1 MTLTTQKRVDIGNL
15 VRFYINTIS
24 EELDATNLHDEECR
38 EEFWIRFA
46 EEMKRRDV
54 LQASDESNNRE
65 FTDADGHRFGQK
77 ECPFNQYKGIKYHAV
92 PYDYL
97 AFIVDSNKSLELYL
111 KWRYSTR
118 SEQK

>member
-1 MTLTTQKRVDIGNL
+1 MPLTTEQRVEIGKL
-15 VRFYINTIS
+15 VKFYMDTIQ
-24 EELDATNLHDEECR
+24 EELIFTKECR

-54 LQASDESNNRE
+54 LSASDGSNNRE
-65 FTDADGHRFGQK
+65 FTDADGYRFGQK

-97 AFIVDSNKSLELYL
+97 AFIVDSNKELALYL
-111 KWRYSTR
+111 RWRYSQR
-118 SEQK
+118 SEAK